1 VWRAWLR
8 VWRGL
13 KFGRGLLLNNGVVRM
28 ASRARCARC
37 GLDLERVK
45 NCGGFY
51 KSVAVWLAVRAHA
64 GFIKAWQSLVF
75 DAG

>member
-1 VWRAWLR
+1 M
-8 VWRGL
+8 
-13 KFGRGLLLNNGVVRM
+13 LLNDGLAQM

-51 KSVAVWLAVRAHA
+51 KGVAVWLAVRAHA
-64 GFIKAWQSLVF
+64 GFIKAWRILVF
-75 DAG
+75 CALVK